1 MQMTIAAG
9 CDSALRRPAARRIAT
24 SEKRMTV
31 PDSANIRQERIEKLL
46 HELRYEIERG
56 MLEHESDETLTFR
69 FGGNQ
74 RS

>member
-1 MQMTIAAG
+1 
-9 CDSALRRPAARRIAT
+9 
-24 SEKRMTV
+24 MTV

-46 HELRYEIERG
+46 HVLRYEIERG
-56 MLEHESDETLTFR
+56 MSEHESDETLTFR